1 MATNK
6 SVRER
11 ISAQTDG
18 PAAGLVKVLLQR
30 KAETPDAAH
39 AHAHASAATAG
50 AVDVSNVEFDETMAV
65 DYEPSPSDA
74 DEGEIDEVTTFSGT
88 DEEWRAFRENRAQA
102 SLVEL
107 HELERNPSAANVSAY
122 RTEGENDALRAVN
135 ACEPVVITNHE
146 TGLEPDAERPRSL
159 PMMPPPVQWPAG
171 TTRENLL
178 AKARV
183 KYEDYDLAFR
193 ADREKRLRDAHGVP
207 RVHPIP
213 VLLFDGETEDEYEAA
228 FIASIRKTGR
238 DGTVRE
244 VSTDPQGE
252 RSQRMQFAAHRMW
265 DYRARR
271 GLQPPPRVGP
281 PRAAKKRSTADASRS
296 PPPAPQRQQLGRERP
311 QAGVQQAPTSS
322 AQGYSLSTSPSRGS
336 YHAGASRSA
345 GVQHGSVARRDD
357 LSAAPAA
364 HAYAAPA
371 PSVAASSSHDVLIS
385 MVHQGARAIGALE
398 RELDALRQRYDQD
411 VSALSQ
417 KCEDLEADV
426 HRLKTS
432 AADEHARSKQFYA
445 RYAPRVKALWQHQSV
460 LDDCAGVDDDQRLA
474 NWDTDPQ

>member
-6 SVRER
+6 AVRER
-11 ISAQTDG
+11 LSAQKDG
-18 PAAGLVKVLLQR
+18 PAAGLVSVLLQR
-30 KAETPDAAH
+30 KAESADAVR
-39 AHAHASAATAG
+39 AHASAAAAVAVGASKDETT
-50 AVDVSNVEFDETMAV
+50 AVDH
-65 DYEPSPSDA
+65 EPSLSDA
-74 DEGEIDEVTTFSGT
+74 EEGEIDGVTIFNGT
-88 DEEWRAFRENRAQA
+88 EEEWRAFRENRAQA
-102 SLVEL
+102 TLVEL
-107 HELERNPSAANVSAY
+107 HELERDPSAANVSAH
-122 RTEGENDALRAVN
+122 RTEEESDALRAVN
-135 ACEPVVITNHE
+135 AREPVVITNHE

-159 PMMPPPVQWPAG
+159 PMMPPPEQWPAG

-183 KYEDYDLAFR
+183 QFEDYDLAFR

-207 RVHPIP
+207 HVHPIP
-213 VLLFDGETEDEYEAA
+213 VLLFDGETEADYEAA
-228 FIASIRKTGR
+228 FIASIRRTGR
-238 DGTVRE
+238 DGTARE
-244 VSTDPQGE
+244 VSADPQGE

-271 GLQPPPRVGP
+271 GVQPPPRVGP
-281 PRAAKKRSTADASRS
+281 PRAAKKRSTADAGRS

-336 YHAGASRSA
+336 CHAGASRSA
-345 GVQHGSVARRDD
+345 SVQHDSVARRDYQ
-357 LSAAPAA
+357 SAAPVA

-371 PSVAASSSHDVLIS
+371 LSVAASSSHDVLIS

-398 RELDALRQRYDQD
+398 RELDALRQRYDRD